1 MQFVFVFI
9 DSASCLVFVER
20 ENPHLNMNEYE
31 PVSIKLYR
39 RHMAGILPIR
49 RKNQNNQPIK
59 NVRSRDLQREQNKS
73 SEL

>member
-1 MQFVFVFI
+1 
-9 DSASCLVFVER
+9 
-20 ENPHLNMNEYE
+20 MNEYE

-59 NVRSRDLQREQNKS
+59 KGRSRDLQREQNKS
-73 SEL
+73 VTKIRTKLK